1 MAPLVRR
8 SWASRGHTP
17 VLTQRGRSRRKVS
30 VIGALVISP
39 QRRRVRAYF
48 GFLPAANYDGASIL
62 AFLRQLRRSVR
73 SPIELLWDR
82 LLAHRGEPIA
92 SSQVRHR
99 ARVRIQLL
107 PPYAPEAQ
115 SGGADL
121 GSREGQRPGELRP
134 YELPQLLDQ
143 TQVALLAVRSFMPTA
158 PFFTPE
164 IGHYLY
170 RAH

>member
-1 MAPLVRR
+1 MRR
-8 SWASRGHTP
+8 SWAPRGHTP
-17 VLTQRGRSRRKVS
+17 VLTQRGRARRKVS

-48 GFLPAANYDGASIL
+48 GFLPDANYDGESIL

-73 SPIELLWDR
+73 APIELLWDR

-92 SSQVRHR
+92 SWQVRHR

-107 PPYAPEAQ
+107 PAYAPEAQ

-121 GSREGQRPGELRP
+121 GSREGQRLGELRP

-143 TQVALLAVRSFMPTA
+143 TQVALLAVGDDEPLLSSFITHCA
-158 PFFTPE
+158 LF
-164 IGHYLY
+164 L
-170 RAH
+170 RLK